1 MIMAK
6 DSKEPVTSRDV
17 ADSPLAAP
25 AQAPAG
31 AVPIAN
37 ATAGVPGAPNV
48 QPQAP
53 QPSNEG
59 TGEHVEQSAKRAAL
73 KETADA
79 ARKRATEAKD
89 KADKALAEAQRLAG
103 AAADLDREA
112 RAAEAAA
119 NPEQARYVVAEGKSL
134 YALKGQLGAFQDVSA
149 RDFQGGAEE
158 LERHIK
164 SGFVVLRR

>member
-1 MIMAK
+1 MAK
-6 DSKEPVTSRDV
+6 DSKEPATSREG
-17 ADSPLAAP
+17 AEPNAP
-25 AQAPAG
+25 VGAP
-31 AVPIAN
+31 PIAN
-37 ATAGVPGAPNV
+37 VTAGVPGAPNV

-79 ARKRATEAKD
+79 ARRRATEAKD
-89 KADKALAEAQRLAG
+89 KADKALAEAQRLA
-103 AAADLDREA
+103 ADAADLNREA
-112 RAAEAAA
+112 QAAEAAA